1 MKTIANQPGLKRSLD
16 NLLQIDSY
24 GIPEAQVD
32 EAMNR
37 AQMRILPFVYGSL
50 SVLFVVYAL
59 VQALFLQEPGT
70 DLMSAVALVSAV
82 ALGVICYALL
92 QGKIGVRW
100 AEPLTAVLALIVFA
114 SIQLRLFLT
123 ADPKQVANLALF
135 IFAVS
140 VLFIS
145 TRWYLLML
153 LVAFAG
159 LLHAV
164 ISFPNYP
171 DWRFFIVVML
181 AAAASGLVAHVGR
194 VRAFRHTEILRIVE
208 RRQRQELRRR
218 NLQLR
223 TSIAVGQRI
232 VSILDLEE
240 LLDQIA
246 DLVWE
251 QYRVYY
257 VGVFLP
263 EERSRRMTAG
273 AEAGRAVA
281 EGPLQLQAG
290 LTGHVGWVLANGETL
305 VVPDV
310 RKDPRYIPDEKAPHT
325 CCELLLPLKM
335 GDRVLG
341 VLDLQSERPGRYAP
355 DEIPAFQLLA
365 DQIAVAL
372 ENARL
377 YAQVKAFNQELEQK
391 VAERTQSLQE
401 AYAQLERL
409 DKTKTDFITIASH
422 EMLTPLTIVNFNSQM
437 FLEDEEIRANSYY
450 LKWAEGIQRG
460 TARMQAVVDSML
472 DVAKIDS
479 QSLELYPAPLDL
491 PFLLRQVSKRFQES
505 LQERQIKL
513 VVSPMVGVP
522 EIEADAEAM
531 QKVFYHLLV
540 NAIKY
545 TPDGGEIR
553 VDGRPL
559 PMQLADGRT
568 VDGVEIVVA
577 DTGIGIAPEIQDLI
591 FEKFFQTGEVML
603 HSSGKT
609 AFKGGGS
616 GLGLAIVR
624 GIVEA
629 HHGRIRVESTG
640 HDEDLCPGSR
650 FYINLPLKQ
659 PADGSFNNTFTAS
672 R

>member
-1 MKTIANQPGLKRSLD
+1 MKTPANQPALKRSLD
-16 NLLQIDSY
+16 MLLQIDSY
-24 GIPEAQVD
+24 GIPDAQIN
-32 EAMNR
+32 EAMNQ

-50 SVLFVVYAL
+50 SVLFIAYA
-59 VQALFLQEPGT
+59 VIQFAFLQEPGT
-70 DLMSAVALVSAV
+70 DLMAAVALVSAV
-82 ALGVICYALL
+82 VLGGVWYALF
-92 QGKIGVRW
+92 QNKIAARW

-123 ADPKQVANLALF
+123 ADPKQIANLALF
-135 IFAVS
+135 IFAIS

-145 TRWYLLML
+145 MRWYML
-153 LVAFAG
+153 LLVVAFGG
-159 LLHAV
+159 LLHALF
-164 ISFPNYP
+164 SFPEYP

-181 AAAASGLVAHVGR
+181 AATASGLVAHVGR
-194 VRAFRHTEILRIVE
+194 VRSFRHTEILRIVE
-208 RRQRQELRRR
+208 QRQRQELRRR

-223 TSIAVGQRI
+223 TSMAVGQRV

-240 LLDQIA
+240 LLNQIA

-263 EERSRRMTAG
+263 KKQSRWMAAR

-281 EGPLQLQAG
+281 NGPLNLQTG

-310 RKDPRYIPDEKAPHT
+310 HKDPRYVAAEKAPQT

-341 VLDLQSERPGRYAP
+341 VLDLQSELPGRYTE

-372 ENARL
+372 ENASL

-391 VAERTQSLQE
+391 VEDRTQSLQE
-401 AYAQLERL
+401 AYGRLERL

-422 EMLTPLTIVNFNSQM
+422 ELLTPLTIVNFNSQM
-437 FLEDEEIRANSYY
+437 FLEDTGIQKNDQY

-460 TARMQAVVDSML
+460 TNRMQEVVGSML

-479 QSLELYPAPLDL
+479 HAVDLFPAPMDL
-491 PFLLRQVSKRFQES
+491 PFLIKQVSKRFQVS
-505 LQERQIKL
+505 LQERHLSL
-513 VVSPMVGVP
+513 VVSSMEDLP
-522 EIEADAEAM
+522 EVEADAEAM
-531 QKVFYHLLV
+531 QKVFYHLLA
-540 NAIKY
+540 NAVKY
-545 TPDGGEIR
+545 TPDGGKIE
-553 VDGRPL
+553 VNGRKVL
-559 PMQLADGRT
+559 MQQADGQV

-577 DTGIGIAPEIQDLI
+577 DTGIGIAPDIQALI

-609 AFKGGGS
+609 SFKGGGS
-616 GLGLAIVR
+616 GLGLAIVK
-624 GIVEA
+624 GLVQS
-629 HHGRIRVESTG
+629 HDGRIWVESPG
-640 HDEDLCPGSR
+640 YDETTCPGSR
-650 FYINLPLKQ
+650 FYIQLPRHQ
-659 PADGSFNNTFTAS
+659 PEK
-672 R
+672 

>member
-1 MKTIANQPGLKRSLD
+1 MKTTANQPSLKRSLD

-50 SVLFVVYAL
+50 TALFVAYAL
-59 VQALFLQEPGT
+59 IQFFFLREPGA
-70 DLMSAVALVSAV
+70 DLMTAVALVSAV
-82 ALGVICYALL
+82 VLGVVCYALL
-92 QGKIGVRW
+92 QGKIRARW

-164 ISFPNYP
+164 LSFPDYP

-208 RRQRQELRRR
+208 RQQRQELRRR

-263 EERSRRMTAG
+263 QERSRHMTAG

-281 EGPLQLQAG
+281 DGPLQLQAG

-310 RKDPRYIPDEKAPHT
+310 RKDPRYVSDEKAPHT
-325 CCELLLPLKM
+325 CGELLLPLKM

-341 VLDLQSERPGRYAP
+341 VLDLQSEQPGRYAP

-401 AYAQLERL
+401 AYARLERL

-437 FLEDEEIRANSYY
+437 FLEDEAIRANSYY

-472 DVAKIDS
+472 DVARIDS

-491 PFLLRQVSKRFQES
+491 PFLVRQVSKRFQES

-513 VVSPMVGVP
+513 VMSPMAGVP

-545 TPDGGEIR
+545 TPDGGEIW

-559 PMQLADGRT
+559 PMQLADGRPI
-568 VDGVEIVVA
+568 DGVEIVVA

-624 GIVEA
+624 GIIEA
-629 HHGRIRVESTG
+629 HHGRIRVESAG
-640 HDEDLCPGSR
+640 CDEDLCPGSR

-659 PADGSFNNTFTAS
+659 PTDGSFNNTFTAS